1 MGRDPRIMAERVQL
15 RTFCYLDRLQPHY
28 AAFLGTVVW
37 GDLPI
42 QDMAALFIEVAPASE
57 VYRLVDVALKSSKA
71 YLGAQ
76 VIEREYGLI
85 QMHSL
90 SQADIH
96 DAGKAVLG
104 ELGLEERDRMAPQ
117 IISMQTIKDIDP
129 QHAQLLHRLR
139 RGTTISVGETL
150 LVIEC
155 VPAAYANLIANE
167 SEKQADIGVVEIS
180 GLGRFGR
187 VWLVG
192 SEAEIL
198 KAKMAAEATVAALQ
212 TN

>member
-1 MGRDPRIMAERVQL
+1 MVDRVEL
-15 RTFCYLDRLQPHY
+15 RTYCFLDQLQPHY

-42 QDMAALFIEVAPASE
+42 QGMAALFIEVAPGSE
-57 VYRLVDVALKSSKA
+57 IYSLVDVALKSSQA
-71 YLGAQ
+71 SLGAQ

-90 SQADIH
+90 SQAAIH
-96 DAGKAVLG
+96 DAGQAVLD
-104 ELGLEERDRMAPQ
+104 ELGLEERDRIPPKIVSTQ
-117 IISMQTIKDIDP
+117 IIKDIDP
-129 QHAQLLHRLR
+129 QHAQLLHRFR
-139 RGTTISVGETL
+139 RGTIISVGETL

-192 SEAEIL
+192 EEAEIL
-198 KAKMAAEATVAALQ
+198 KAQAAAEATVADLQ
-212 TN
+212 TI

>member
-1 MGRDPRIMAERVQL
+1 MVDRVQL
-15 RTFCYLDRLQPHY
+15 RTYCYLDQIQPHY

-42 QDMAALFIEVAPASE
+42 QGMAALFIEVAPGSE
-57 VYRLVDVALKSSKA
+57 IYRLVDVALKASKA
-71 YLGAQ
+71 SLGAQ
-76 VIEREYGLI
+76 VLEREYGLI

-90 SQADIH
+90 SQEDIH
-96 DAGKAVLG
+96 DAGRAVLG
-104 ELGLEERDRMAPQ
+104 ELGLEERDRILPKIVSTQ
-117 IISMQTIKDIDP
+117 IIKEIDP
-129 QHAQLLHRLR
+129 QHAQLLHQFR
-139 RGTTISVGETL
+139 RGTTISLGESL

-167 SEKQADIGVVEIS
+167 SEKHAEIGVVEIS

-192 SEAEIL
+192 EEAEIL
-198 KAKMAAEATVAALQ
+198 KAKAAAEATVAALQ